1 MSPMKWTR
9 PNRLGMT
16 HEGLRLLGR
25 LRARGGR
32 VYPFDAPGRAHP
44 RLYEVYP
51 AGAYASL
58 GLGDAPGPRDFV
70 AAFNGWEGRAVRLRL
85 GDSLPRWCPL
95 SAVVSCATLANAIRV
110 SDLDESWDHKPAFAT
125 APEWEI
131 RLKEGLIVR
140 L

>member
-1 MSPMKWTR
+1 M
-9 PNRLGMT
+9 
-16 HEGLRLLGR
+16 
-25 LRARGGR
+25 
-32 VYPFDAPGRAHP
+32 YPFDDPGRARQ

-51 AGAYASL
+51 ANTYARL

-70 AAFNGWEGRAVRLRL
+70 AAFDDWEGRAVDLSVRWEALPVVYAL
-85 GDSLPRWCPL
+85 DSL
-95 SAVVSCATLANAIRV
+95 VSCATLANAIRA
-110 SDLDESWDHKPAFAT
+110 SGLDARWDGMPAFAT